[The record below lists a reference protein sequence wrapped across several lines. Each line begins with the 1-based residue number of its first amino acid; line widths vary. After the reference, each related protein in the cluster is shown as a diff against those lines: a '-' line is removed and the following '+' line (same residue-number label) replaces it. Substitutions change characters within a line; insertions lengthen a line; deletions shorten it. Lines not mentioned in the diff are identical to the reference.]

1 MIGSGD
7 RAEKIRTYRFKEN
20 IAVDHRV
27 ERSVNLQAL
36 LGGDLQPLIDALAA
50 KDIDERLATL

>member
-7 RAEKIRTYRFKEN
+7 RAEKIRTYRFKEG

-27 ERSVNLQAL
+27 EQSFPLTKLLAGDLDAL
-36 LGGDLQPLIDALAA
+36 LATLAE
-50 KDIDERLATL
+50 KDVAERLAAM